1 MAGSIESLPPS
12 SGPAAGRWWG
22 LIPAAGKGTRARPY
36 TETRH
41 KGMLDV
47 NGKPNIERI
56 IGIMRDDLQIEDI
69 VIVVGYL
76 GDSIRQYFA
85 DGSRFGVRL
94 HYVENRELDK
104 GLAWSILLARH
115 YIHSRF
121 CIMLCDECYLS
132 SNHAGL
138 LADAT
143 DEALFTCA
151 GLKVDDEA
159 LIRKNY
165 AIVQQDGWLQQLV
178 EKPAS
183 VPNDIMGSG
192 TFVCS
197 PAIFARLEQA
207 FARTPAYVEF
217 VSLLNALLLAGERG
231 RFFRLSG
238 TYVNIND
245 RDSLALARYHDRD
258 LRFASAR
265 KVLLVYAEGDEQG
278 IAFTIERYRET
289 AVFDRIV
296 VVLPADSEIATA
308 AEQAGAAVI
317 RCPAGCVLYGEKLL
331 HALSRVDEDI
341 IVITEA
347 DYSFSSR
354 DVAKL
359 FAYLRDADMVI
370 GTRTTRQLIE
380 QGSTMRGPVRL
391 AHAALGKL
399 MELLWW
405 DREARF
411 TDAGCTFRAFW
422 HSTYVA
428 IAPQLHARG
437 PELSAEMMI
446 ACLDARLRV
455 IEIPVNYFNRS
466 ASQIRAYRNP
476 QTFWSFLR
484 LILRRRWQA

>member
-1 MAGSIESLPPS
+1 M
-12 SGPAAGRWWG
+12 AAGTDTGLWG
-22 LIPAAGKGTRARPY
+22 LIPAAGKGTRAYPY

-47 NGKPNIERI
+47 SGKPNIERI
-56 IGIMRDDLQIEDI
+56 INIMRDDLKINDI
-69 VIVVGYL
+69 VIVIGHL
-76 GDSIRQYFA
+76 GDSIRNHFG
-85 DGSRFGVRL
+85 DGARFGVRL

-104 GLAWSILLARH
+104 GLAWSILLAKP
-115 YIHSRF
+115 YIGTHF
-121 CIMLCDECYLS
+121 CIMLCDESYLS
-132 SNHAGL
+132 SNHTDL
-138 LADAT
+138 LDFPYR
-143 DEALFTCA
+143 DALFTCA

-165 AIVQQDGWLQQLV
+165 AVIQQDGWLQQLV

-197 PAIFARLEQA
+197 PAIFARLEEA

-217 VSLLNALLLAGERG
+217 VSLLNALLAAGERG
-231 RFFRLSG
+231 RFFALTG

-258 LRFASAR
+258 LRFAGCR
-265 KVLLVYAEGDEQG
+265 KALLIYAEGDEQG

-289 AVFDRIV
+289 GVFGRIV
-296 VVLPADSEIATA
+296 AVLPDDSTLADTVMR
-308 AEQAGAAVI
+308 AGADVL
-317 RCPAGCVLYGEKLL
+317 RCPAACVLYGEKLQ
-331 HALSRVDEDI
+331 HALQQVDDDI
-341 IVITEA
+341 VVITEA

-354 DVAKL
+354 DVTKL

-380 QGSTMRGPVRL
+380 QGSTMRGAVRL

-422 HSTYVA
+422 RSTYET
-428 IAPQLHARG
+428 IAPQLLARG
-437 PELSAEMMI
+437 PEFSAEMMI

-484 LILRRRWQA
+484 LIISRRCRRPSAS